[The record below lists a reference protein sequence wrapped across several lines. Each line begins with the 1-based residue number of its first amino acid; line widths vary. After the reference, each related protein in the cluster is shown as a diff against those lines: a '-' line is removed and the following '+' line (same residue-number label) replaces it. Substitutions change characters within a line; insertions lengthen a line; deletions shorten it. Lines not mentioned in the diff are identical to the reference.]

1 MRLLFFA
8 FCGTVQIGCEVEAEC
23 CNVKRNETDR
33 RASRVSDRATTTII
47 AGLIRDPKRS
57 RIKCGMRPQRYEQHK
72 KNKAMKH
79 FKISEFDCRC
89 GCQMPASVRSNIAA
103 LTDNALD
110 PAREAF
116 GGPVYVTSGYRCAK
130 HNAEVN
136 GVKNSQHI
144 KGEAADLNAG
154 TPYKNLRLAQIIA
167 QQGNFDQMI
176 LYVDS
181 AASLATRF
189 IHVSY
194 KASGQNRHKILSKV
208 IGQNGYTEISINQIN
223 QALCIP

>member
-1 MRLLFFA
+1 
-8 FCGTVQIGCEVEAEC
+8 
-23 CNVKRNETDR
+23 
-33 RASRVSDRATTTII
+33 
-47 AGLIRDPKRS
+47 
-57 RIKCGMRPQRYEQHK
+57 
-72 KNKAMKH
+72 MKY
-79 FKISEFDCRC
+79 FKISEFLCRC

-103 LTDNALD
+103 LTDNTLD

-116 GGPVYVTSGYRCAK
+116 GAPVDVTSGYRCAK
-130 HNAEVN
+130 HNAVVG
-136 GVKNSQHI
+136 GVKNSQHQV
-144 KGEAADLNAG
+144 GQAADLNAG

-176 LYVDS
+176 LYVDR
-181 AASLATRF
+181 ATTLATRF